1 MTASLKI
8 VDALGRASRVL
19 VAGLLIAGALIAQTP
34 KETQQPAQQAAPQEE
49 KRPAPSVLVSSDTDY
64 RIGPR
69 DLLDIQVE
77 YAAELSGSFNV
88 GADGTFLMPY
98 LGRMKAAGKTPEELS
113 REITEGLRGK
123 YLKEPRVTVAIKQYN
138 SRSYIVQGSVR
149 SPGVYQIEHGA
160 SLLKLIGL
168 AGGLAENHGSTAFI
182 IRELKPQPEKAPAEE
197 NPAGE
202 GQRAIPQY
210 EMIKAN
216 INGLYLGHFDQ
227 NIPIEPGDIINI
239 PPTDVFFVAGEVV
252 APGSYPLKPGTTV
265 RQAIS
270 LARGFTFSAAKGR
283 GIIFREDLKTGRRE
297 DIKVDFGQV
306 MNGKRDDIAIHPN
319 DIVIV
324 PNSSW
329 KSFGGA
335 LLRGFG
341 TSFVTRGIPY

>member
-1 MTASLKI
+1 
-8 VDALGRASRVL
+8 
-19 VAGLLIAGALIAQTP
+19 
-34 KETQQPAQQAAPQEE
+34 
-49 KRPAPSVLVSSDTDY
+49 
-64 RIGPR
+64 
-69 DLLDIQVE
+69 
-77 YAAELSGSFNV
+77 
-88 GADGTFLMPY
+88 MPY